1 MGSSIAESYFMTD
14 PRSTWSRLRRNPAMI
29 VSTLIV
35 VGVAIAALLG
45 PMLLTTKSGEAT
57 AHSFLPPSPEHVF
70 GTDLNGR
77 DLFFR
82 ALLGARVSR
91 LVGIA
96 GGGLSVAVSVLYGRI
111 ARET

>member
-1 MGSSIAESYFMTD
+1 MVSSIAESYCMTD

-35 VGVAIAALLG
+35 VGVAIAPLLG
-45 PMLLTTKSGEAT
+45 PLLLTTKSGEET

-70 GTDLNGR
+70 GPDLNGR

-82 ALLGARVSR
+82 VLLGARVSLLAAIPGAR
-91 LVGIA
+91 SLFA
-96 GGGLSVAVSVLYGRI
+96 FGL
-111 ARET
+111 